1 MMAAMVPTVYG
12 LNEASKGAQNS
23 ENKRRETTRK
33 TRCHLTAQC
42 DFDTGTLKQRQ
53 EVHNARI
60 YLDSDN
66 QVIRP
71 GRSTAWG
78 QR

>member
-42 DFDTGTLKQRQ
+42 DFDTGTLNQRQ

-60 YLDSDN
+60 YLDSDS
-66 QVIRP
+66 QVFRL
-71 GRSTAWG
+71 GRSTA
-78 QR
+78 RR